1 MNKQH
6 EAFNAGFEAAIK
18 CAKQSA
24 REANVKNA
32 QEVID
37 YDDLDGLIWDA
48 NDMVRN
54 IKPSWDGGFLAPA
67 QIFIDRDGA
76 LGSSYVIGA
85 SVNWSACGSQS
96 IENTRE
102 FANFLLEVCDIA
114 ENLEKQVAG
123 RKVVRAKKSAL
134 EKAAYGSDWDAIV
147 NSVVDNFK
155 AMNDD
160 WAEYADYSDSDLEDA
175 EDEVVDNSYSY
186 GDVIEAYTDQFDVL
200 FEEEMIDNLLMNG
213 HLSQNFIV
221 NMFDERHYGGDEIY
235 KDYIRQDLYEAVRER
250 LYDDASQE

>member
-1 MNKQH
+1 MSKQH

-24 REANVKNA
+24 CKANIKNA

-37 YDDLDGLIWDA
+37 YADLDELIWGA

-54 IKPSWDGGFLAPA
+54 IKPSWDSGFDAPA
-67 QIFIDRDGA
+67 RINVDKEFGGR
-76 LGSSYVIGA
+76 IGGT

-96 IENTRE
+96 IEDTRE

-114 ENLEKQVAG
+114 ENLEKQVTG
-123 RKVVRAKKSAL
+123 KKVVYAKKSAL
-134 EKAAYGSDWDAIV
+134 KKSAYGSDWDAIV

-155 AMNDD
+155 ALNDD
-160 WAEYADYSDSDLEDA
+160 WAEYTDYSDSDLKDA
-175 EDEVVDNSYSY
+175 EDEVVYNSYSY

-200 FEEEMIDNLLMNG
+200 FDEEMVNNLLMNG
-213 HLSQNFIV
+213 DLSQSAIV
-221 NMFDERHYGGDEIY
+221 NMFDERQYGGEEIY
-235 KDYIRQDLYEAVRER
+235 KDYIRQDLYEAVREC

>member
-1 MNKQH
+1 MSKQH

-24 REANVKNA
+24 CKANIKNA

-37 YDDLDGLIWDA
+37 YADLDELIWDA

-54 IKPSWDGGFLAPA
+54 IKPSWDSGFDAPA
-67 QIFIDRDGA
+67 RI
-76 LGSSYVIGA
+76 YVDKEFGGRIGGA

-96 IENTRE
+96 IEDTRE

-114 ENLEKQVAG
+114 ENLEKQVTG
-123 RKVVRAKKSAL
+123 KKVVYAKKSAL
-134 EKAAYGSDWDAIV
+134 EKSAYGSDWDAIV

-155 AMNDD
+155 ALNDD
-160 WAEYADYSDSDLEDA
+160 WAEYADYSDSDLKDA
-175 EDEVVDNSYSY
+175 EDEVVHNSYSY

-200 FEEEMIDNLLMNG
+200 FDEEMVDNLLMNG
-213 HLSQNFIV
+213 DLSQNVIV
-221 NMFDERHYGGDEIY
+221 NMFDERQYGGEEIY
-235 KDYIRQDLYEAVRER
+235 KDYIRQDLYEAVREC

>member
-6 EAFNAGFEAAIK
+6 EAFNAGFDAAIK

-24 REANVKNA
+24 CKANVKNA

-37 YDDLDGLIWDA
+37 DDDLTELILDA
-48 NDMVRN
+48 DNMVRN
-54 IKPSWDGGFLAPA
+54 IKPSWHQGYIAPAEIHVDRGIGGF
-67 QIFIDRDGA
+67 I
-76 LGSSYVIGA
+76 GSVG
-85 SVNWSACGSQS
+85 VNWAGCGSQS
-96 IENTRE
+96 IEDTRE
-102 FANFLLEVCDIA
+102 FANFLLEVCNIA

-134 EKAAYGSDWDAIV
+134 EKAAYGSYWDDIV

-155 AMNDD
+155 ALNDD

-175 EDEVVDNSYSY
+175 EDEVVGNSYSY
-186 GDVIEAYTDQFDVL
+186 GDAIEAYTDQFGVL
-200 FEEEMIDNLLMNG
+200 FDEEMIDNLLMNG
-213 HLSQNFIV
+213 HLSQSFII
-221 NMFDERHYGGDEIY
+221 NMFDERHYGGEEIY
-235 KDYIRQDLYEAVRER
+235 KDYIRKDLYEAVREC